1 MKETRECKTFKRKL
15 EKRGIVVRKL
25 GSGSTGITFSY
36 CVAKPYCDRKNRKT
50 VKVSRVSKHSKKKTQ
65 PEVDYEMNKELM
77 KLLKYTPH
85 INRVFSQIKC
95 GFFPTLLENQSHELY
110 KKYLDWSMKFK
121 IKHGDPILITKMELG
136 HYDLFDHVKYVH
148 TSNELEQLLFQIVY
162 TLAVIQY
169 YQRGF
174 KHGDLKEDNILVYL
188 RDTNKEGDLHYTILG
203 KTYRL
208 DNNISRVKLIDF
220 DFAASDSIVNCRQ
233 PPKTDDKL
241 SPEYKALECSKY
253 TKEDSRLIGL
263 TSDYKPHYDLFYL
276 LNRLSSVFFTI
287 EREPEFNKILS
298 KLIPSEY
305 QGENINIDGRDIVI
319 DWRLAENDPRKI
331 PGVKSP
337 IELLQSGAFDNLLVK
352 GSKKKPIKHYNSKIT
367 RDSVRDR
374 MDLFVS

>member
-36 CVAKPYCDRKNRKT
+36 CGTKPYCDRKNRKT

-95 GFFPTLLENQSHELY
+95 GFFPTLLENQSQELY
-110 KKYLDWSMKFK
+110 RKYLDWSMKFK

-174 KHGDLKEDNILVYL
+174 KHGDLKEDNLLVYL
-188 RDTNKEGDLHYTILG
+188 RDTKKEGDLHYTILG
-203 KTYRL
+203 NTYRL
-208 DNNISRVKLIDF
+208 DNNTSRVKLIDF
-220 DFAASDSIVNCRQ
+220 DFSASDSLVNCRQ
-233 PPKTDDKL
+233 PPKTDDEL

-276 LNRLSSVFFTI
+276 LNRLSSVFFTS

-298 KLIPSEY
+298 RLIPSEY

-337 IELLQSGAFDNLLVK
+337 IELLQSGAFDNLLLK
-352 GSKKKPIKHYNSKIT
+352 GNKKPVMHYNSKIT